1 MSDQGNNAT
10 GDGNATGANASG
22 AAGNSGAASGV
33 GGAAA
38 SGAATATTDWV
49 AALEPDLRAA
59 VETKGYKSPADVAK
73 AYFSLEK
80 TIGLDKVPLPAK
92 DKDGKRDWSKFDFGA
107 LGRPEKPVAGEGGY
121 AFRLPEGQAE
131 PSPTDKALQAHM
143 APLLHKA
150 GLAQWQLDILAEGLN
165 GFGAQ
170 ALQQGQAA
178 ITQSLERATAELK
191 AELGTAFDAKRDL
204 ANRAL
209 KAAFGDQLEAA
220 TRLKLDDG
228 SFLLDHP
235 LMFRAL
241 ARIGESLHQE
251 DGALP
256 GGKGGSGFASTP
268 DGAKAEI
275 EKIMEEAKS
284 NPKHPYLDPAHPEHV
299 VLQQRVLD
307 LYRVAYPGERKER
320 AA

>member
-1 MSDQGNNAT
+1 MTEQAPVAPSPTAAPPT
-10 GDGNATGANASG
+10 PSAPAVTPAPSSPSG
-22 AAGNSGAASGV
+22 
-33 GGAAA
+33 
-38 SGAATATTDWV
+38 TDWV
-49 AALEPDLRAA
+49 SALEPDLRAA

-121 AFRLPEGQAE
+121 AFKLPEGQKE
-131 PSPTDKALQAHM
+131 PSPADKALQAHM

-178 ITQSLERATAELK
+178 ISQSLERATAELK

-209 KAAFGDQLEAA
+209 KAAFGDQVAA
-220 TRLKLDDG
+220 AERLKLDDG

-235 LMFRAL
+235 LMFRAF
-241 ARIGESLHQE
+241 AKIGESLHQE

-268 DGAKAEI
+268 ETAKAEI
-275 EKIMEEAKS
+275 ERIRAAAALDD
-284 NPKHPYLDPAHPEHV
+284 KHPYVNKDHPEHKAMAKRM
-299 VLQQRVLD
+299 QD
-307 LYRVAYPGERKER
+307 LYGIAYPGQV